1 MSASAAELHFA
12 AEFVTFLAAAVG
24 LAVVL
29 LRGDLLTKPRARAP
43 MGGGFALLGAAAFL
57 HGSLLVDPADDR
69 PLLFAL
75 RLLGVVGMAVG
86 AANWVGPERA
96 GRLMTLGT
104 AVLAGATAVGLTD
117 ATLGTSIVL
126 AIGSLAIGFG
136 VVFAARRSI
145 ASRVAASASLT
156 LLLVVLVLA
165 VGISAVLSSTV
176 EDQARQRLGTRSASE
191 AKFVADPANTRLAEA
206 HLAAAAL
213 NTNRKAQLLELRK
226 NSAAT
231 GPAQEVTA
239 ALASLSKDFFND
251 RPLLYVDALSKR
263 TAAETP
269 GFPAAST
276 TFAGTAAVNEA
287 ISQAHPVASLAEVS
301 GSLLAFG
308 AYPISNAVDG
318 VQVVVGVVVVV
329 SVVDAGYLETRVA
342 GEADVGMGVAKRDG
356 YMQSYQAAKMPP
368 FEAIRG
374 LVAQAFIDPA
384 ESQTGE
390 SGGRF
395 YAVSAVVDSQDNPV
409 AAIVIAQ
416 PTSVVDETREE
427 LYRVLFLIALG
438 GTLAALA
445 LAALVGNSIG
455 AGLRRLTVA
464 AEAIQ
469 SGDFDTRVDIQDDD
483 EVGVLAAA
491 FNSMAGS
498 IQEKTTE
505 LQEARTR
512 LEAVVA
518 GMGEALVATD
528 ADGRITDFNRSAEEL
543 LGISAA
549 EAKGKPADEV
559 VLLRGDDGS
568 TFADRLRKP
577 SPRRWSATGS
587 VESYDG
593 TEVPVAVSA
602 GALRGLEDEL
612 AGEVFVLRDLRR
624 EREVERMKTEFL
636 SRIGHELRTPLTGIT
651 GYAELL
657 TRKSPPPELARQWY
671 DEILKQS
678 RNLLRIV
685 QMLEFFASTGA
696 NRSILRPDVVDLRD
710 VVGEVVDK
718 RAAKLNG
725 AGSVTRKV
733 KRGVPKVVADERWLT
748 LAVDEL
754 VDNAVKFSPD
764 AAKVTVTVSKTDD
777 GRVEIVVADKG
788 KGMTK
793 EEQALAFAEFVQG
806 DTSDTRAFGG
816 LGLGLSLVQRV
827 AEAHGG
833 GVAVSSTPGKGSKF
847 SIFLPIAPI
856 DTGR

>member
-29 LRGDLLTKPRARAP
+29 LRGDLLTQARARAP
-43 MGGGFALLGAAAFL
+43 MAGGFAMLGAAAFL
-57 HGSLLVDPADDR
+57 HGSLVVDPADDR
-69 PLLFAL
+69 PLLFIL
-75 RLLGVVGMAVG
+75 RTLGVIGIGVG
-86 AANWVGPERA
+86 AANWVGPAKA
-96 GRLMTLGT
+96 GRLITLG
-104 AVLAGATAVGLTD
+104 AAILAGATAVGLTD
-117 ATLGTSIVL
+117 ATLGTSVVL
-126 AIGSLAIGFG
+126 AIGSLSIGFG

-176 EDQARQRLGTRSASE
+176 EDQARERLATRAGSE
-191 AKFVADPANTRLAEA
+191 AKFAADPAETRLAEA
-206 HLAAAAL
+206 RLAAGSLQSARRAELLRLRQDPNAADP
-213 NTNRKAQLLELRK
+213 
-226 NSAAT
+226 AAS
-231 GPAQEVTA
+231 VTK
-239 ALASLSKDFFND
+239 ALADLSHGFFND
-251 RPLLYVDALSKR
+251 RAMLYVEAGQK
-263 TAAETP
+263 AAVAQTP
-269 GFPAAST
+269 GFPVAGT
-276 TFAGTAAVNEA
+276 TFVGLPAVSEA
-287 ISQAHPVASLAEVS
+287 ITQAHPVASLAEVS
-301 GSLLAFG
+301 GRLIAFG
-308 AYPISNAVDG
+308 AHPVNALVDG
-318 VQVVVGVVVVV
+318 VDTVVGAVVVV
-329 SVVDAGYLETRVA
+329 SGVDSGYLETRVA
-342 GEADVGMGVAKRDG
+342 GEEGLGLAVAKRG
-356 YMQSYQAAKMPP
+356 GFLGPP
-368 FEAIRG
+368 FGRQPPLDAVGPLIE
-374 LVAQAFIDPA
+374 QAFIDPA
-384 ESQTGE
+384 DRPTGE
-390 SGGRF
+390 AGGRF
-395 YAVSAVVDSQDNPV
+395 FAVAALVDSQENPV
-409 AAIVIAQ
+409 AAMVISQ
-416 PTSVVDETREE
+416 PTSVVADTREE
-427 LYRVLFLIALG
+427 LYRILFLIALG
-438 GTLAALA
+438 GTLLALA
-445 LAALVGNSIG
+445 LAALVGNNIG

-464 AEAIQ
+464 AEGIQ
-469 SGDFDTRVDIQDDD
+469 AGDFATRVGIEDDD
-483 EVGVLAAA
+483 EVGVLGAA

-505 LQEARTR
+505 LQEARVR

-543 LGISAA
+543 LGIGAA
-549 EAKGKPADEV
+549 EAKGRPADEV

-568 TFADRLRKP
+568 TFADRLLKP
-577 SPRRWSATGS
+577 SPRRWTATGT

-602 GALRGLEDEL
+602 GALRGLKDEL
-612 AGEVFVLRDLRR
+612 AGEVFVLRDLRK

-657 TRKSPPPELARQWY
+657 TRKSPPPELAKQWY
-671 DEILKQS
+671 NEILKQS

-696 NRSILRPDVVDLRD
+696 NRTILRPEMVDLRD
-710 VVGEVVDK
+710 VIDEVVDK
-718 RAAKLNG
+718 RSAKLNG
-725 AGSVTRKV
+725 KGSVTRRV

-754 VDNAVKFSPD
+754 VDNAVKFSPEGC
-764 AAKVTVTVSKTDD
+764 KVTITAAKTDD
-777 GRVEIVVADKG
+777 GRVEIQVADKG
-788 KGMTK
+788 KGMTR
-793 EEQALAFAEFVQG
+793 EEQTLAFAEFVQG

>member
-29 LRGDLLTKPRARAP
+29 LRGDLLTQARARAP
-43 MGGGFALLGAAAFL
+43 MAGGFAVLGAAAFL
-57 HGSLLVDPADDR
+57 HGSLVVDPADDR
-69 PLLFAL
+69 PLLFVL
-75 RLLGVVGMAVG
+75 RTLGVIGIAVG
-86 AANWVGPERA
+86 AANWVGPAKA
-96 GRLMTLGT
+96 GRLITLG
-104 AVLAGATAVGLTD
+104 AAILAGATAVGLTD

-176 EDQARQRLGTRSASE
+176 EDQARERLATRAGSE
-191 AKFVADPANTRLAEA
+191 AKFAADPAETRLTEA
-206 HLAAAAL
+206 RLAAGSIRQALRAEVLRLRQDPAAAEPAKRVGDAL
-213 NTNRKAQLLELRK
+213 GQL
-226 NSAAT
+226 SH
-231 GPAQEVTA
+231 
-239 ALASLSKDFFND
+239 DYFND
-251 RPLLYVDALSKR
+251 RAMLYLDAGRKV
-263 TAAETP
+263 AVAQTP
-269 GFPAAST
+269 GFPVAGA
-276 TFAGTAAVNEA
+276 TFAGLPAVDEA
-287 ISQAHPVASLAEVS
+287 ITQAHPVASLAEVS
-301 GSLLAFG
+301 GKLIAFG
-308 AYPISNAVDG
+308 AHPLNDKVDG
-318 VQVVVGVVVVV
+318 VDTVVGIVVVV
-329 SVVDAGYLETRVA
+329 SGVDSGYLETRVA
-342 GEADVGMGVAKRDG
+342 GEEGLGLAVAKREG
-356 YMQSYQAAKMPP
+356 FLGPP
-368 FEAIRG
+368 FGRQPPLNAVGPLIE
-374 LVAQAFIDPA
+374 QAFIDTADRP
-384 ESQTGE
+384 TGE
-390 SGGRF
+390 ADGRF
-395 YAVSAVVDSQDNPV
+395 FAVAPLLDSQENPV
-409 AAIVIAQ
+409 AAIVISQ
-416 PTSVVDETREE
+416 PTSVVADTREE
-427 LYRVLFLIALG
+427 LYRILFLIALG
-438 GTLAALA
+438 GTLLALA
-445 LAALVGNSIG
+445 LAALVGNNIG

-464 AEAIQ
+464 AEGIQ
-469 SGDFDTRVDIQDDD
+469 AGDFATRVGIQDDD
-483 EVGVLAAA
+483 EVGVLGAA

-505 LQEARTR
+505 LQEARVR

-543 LGISAA
+543 LGIGAA
-549 EAKGKPADEV
+549 EAKGRLADEV

-577 SPRRWSATGS
+577 SPRRWTATGS

-612 AGEVFVLRDLRR
+612 AGEVFVLRDLRK

-657 TRKSPPPELARQWY
+657 TRKSPPPELAKQWY

-696 NRSILRPDVVDLRD
+696 NRTILRPEMVDLRD
-710 VVGEVVDK
+710 VIDEVVDK
-718 RAAKLNG
+718 RSAKLNG
-725 AGSVTRKV
+725 KGSVTRRV
-733 KRGVPKVVADERWLT
+733 KRGVPKVIADERWLT

-754 VDNAVKFSPD
+754 VDNAVKFSPE
-764 AAKVTVTVSKTDD
+764 ACKVTVTAAKTDD
-777 GRVEIVVADKG
+777 GRVEIQVADKG
-788 KGMTK
+788 KGMTR

-833 GVAVSSTPGKGSKF
+833 GVAVSSIPGKGSKF

>member
-29 LRGDLLTKPRARAP
+29 LRGDLLTKPSARTP
-43 MGGGFALLGAAAFL
+43 MALGFAFLGAAAFL

-69 PLLFAL
+69 PLLLVL
-75 RLLGVVGMAVG
+75 RTLGVFGIAVG
-86 AANWVGPERA
+86 AANWVGPAKA
-96 GRLMTLGT
+96 GRLITLG
-104 AVLAGATAVGLTD
+104 AAILAGATAVGLTD

-126 AIGSLAIGFG
+126 AIGSLSIGFG

-176 EDQARQRLGTRSASE
+176 EDQARQRLATRAGSE
-191 AKFVADPANTRLAEA
+191 AKFAGDPADTRLTEARLAAASLKAELRADLLRLRQDSAAADPAKKVTS
-206 HLAAAAL
+206 AL
-213 NTNRKAQLLELRK
+213 EVLSRSFFNERPMLYLDARSKVAVANTN
-226 NSAAT
+226 
-231 GPAQEVTA
+231 
-239 ALASLSKDFFND
+239 
-251 RPLLYVDALSKR
+251 
-263 TAAETP
+263 
-269 GFPAAST
+269 GFPVAGI
-276 TFAGTAAVNEA
+276 TFAGLPAVDEA
-287 ISQAHPVASLAEVS
+287 ITQAHPVASLAEVS
-301 GSLLAFG
+301 GKLMAFG
-308 AYPISNAVDG
+308 AFPVKDSVDG
-318 VQVVVGVVVVV
+318 VEVVVGIVVVV
-329 SVVDAGYLETRVA
+329 SGIDSGYLETRVA
-342 GEADVGMGVAKRDG
+342 GEEGLGLGVAKREG
-356 YMQSYQAAKMPP
+356 FLAPPFGRQPP
-368 FEAIRG
+368 FEDLAG
-374 LVAQAFIDPA
+374 LIEQAFIDPA
-384 ESQTGE
+384 DHPTGE
-390 SGGRF
+390 AAGRF
-395 YAVSAVVDSQDNPV
+395 FAVAALVDSQENPV
-409 AAIVIAQ
+409 AAIVISQ
-416 PTSVVDETREE
+416 PTSVVADTREE

-438 GTLAALA
+438 GTLLALA
-445 LAALVGNSIG
+445 LAALVGNNIG
-455 AGLRRLTVA
+455 AGLRRLTIA

-469 SGDFDTRVDIQDDD
+469 GGDFATRVGIQDDD
-483 EVGVLAAA
+483 EVGVLGAA
-491 FNSMAGS
+491 FDSMAGS

-505 LQEARTR
+505 LQEARVR

-543 LGISAA
+543 LGIGAA
-549 EAKGKPADEV
+549 EAKGRPADEV

-568 TFADRLRKP
+568 TFADRLRRP
-577 SPRRWSATGS
+577 SPRRWTATGT

-602 GALRGLEDEL
+602 GALRGVEDEL
-612 AGEVFVLRDLRR
+612 AGEVFVLRDLRK

-657 TRKSPPPELARQWY
+657 TRKSPPPELAKQWHH
-671 DEILKQS
+671 EILKQS
-678 RNLLRIV
+678 RALLRIV

-696 NRSILRPDVVDLRD
+696 NRTILRPDLIDLRNVID
-710 VVGEVVDK
+710 EVVDK

-725 AGSVTRKV
+725 AGSLTRRV
-733 KRGVPKVVADERWLT
+733 KRGVPKVIADERWLT
-748 LAVDEL
+748 LAIDEL

-764 AAKVTVTVSKTDD
+764 GCKVTVTAAKTDD

-788 KGMTK
+788 KGMTR
-793 EEQALAFAEFVQG
+793 EEQGLAFTEFVQG

-833 GVAVSSTPGKGSKF
+833 GVAVASTPGKGSKF